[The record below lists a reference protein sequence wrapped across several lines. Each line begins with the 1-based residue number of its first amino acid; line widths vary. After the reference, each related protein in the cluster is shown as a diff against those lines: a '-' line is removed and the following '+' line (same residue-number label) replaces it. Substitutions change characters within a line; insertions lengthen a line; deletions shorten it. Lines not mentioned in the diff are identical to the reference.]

1 MPELPEVETVRRS
14 LELHISGKTVRS
26 VEGADVVLRRP
37 FKPRSLGE
45 VLIGG
50 RLEAFRRRGKFLLA
64 DLDRGGSLLVH
75 LGMTGRLHIATSA
88 EPHLPHTHLIL
99 GLDDGRELRYVDA
112 RRFGLVDWL
121 APGTEADDPSLR
133 GLGVEPLDP
142 HVEDVLPPI
151 LHARRAAVKALLM
164 DQRLVAGVGNIYA
177 AEALFRARI
186 RPSRAGNRTSL
197 ARLAD
202 LSRALRGVLSEAVE
216 QGGTT
221 LRDYATPE
229 GRFGYFAVRLQV
241 YGRQGEPC
249 SGCGTILR
257 STVIAGRTTA
267 WCPRCQR

>member
-14 LELHISGKTVRS
+14 LELHLVGRRITR
-26 VEGADVVLRRP
+26 VEGEDVALRRP
-37 FKPRSLGE
+37 LRPKALAT

-50 RLEAFRRRGKFLLA
+50 GLEGFRRRGKFLLA
-64 DLDRGGSLLVH
+64 DLDRGGSVLVH
-75 LGMTGRLHIATSA
+75 LGMTGRLHIATTI
-88 EPHLPHTHLIL
+88 EPHLPHTHLVL

-121 APGTEADDPSLR
+121 GPGAEAEDPSLR
-133 GLGVEPLDP
+133 TLGVEPLDA
-142 HVEDVLPPI
+142 HIEALLPPT

-177 AEALFRARI
+177 AEALFRAGI
-186 RPSRAGNRTSL
+186 RPARAGNRTSL
-197 ARLAD
+197 ARLTD
-202 LSRALRGVLSEAVE
+202 LARAVREVLTEAVE

-229 GRFGYFAVRLQV
+229 GGFGYFAVRLQV
-241 YGRQGEPC
+241 YGRQGQPC
-249 SGCGTILR
+249 AACGTTLR
-257 STVIAGRTTA
+257 SAVIAGRTTA

>member
-14 LELHISGKTVRS
+14 LELHVAGRRITS
-26 VEGADVVLRRP
+26 VEGENVALRRP
-37 FKPRSLGE
+37 LQPKALAGA
-45 VLIGG
+45 LIGG
-50 RLEAFRRRGKFLLA
+50 GFEAFRRRGKFLLA

-75 LGMTGRLHIATSA
+75 LGMTGRLHIATN
-88 EPHLPHTHLIL
+88 EPHLPHTHLVL
-99 GLDDGRELRYVDA
+99 GLDDGRELRFVDA

-133 GLGVEPLDP
+133 TLGVEPLDP
-142 HVEDVLPPI
+142 KLEEQLPPV

-164 DQRLVAGVGNIYA
+164 DQHLVAGVGNIYA
-177 AEALFRARI
+177 AEALYRARI
-186 RPSRAGNRTSL
+186 RPARAGNRTSL

-202 LSRALRGVLSEAVE
+202 LARAVREVLTEAVE

-229 GRFGYFAVRLQV
+229 GDFGYFAVRLQV
-241 YGRQGEPC
+241 YGRQGQPC
-249 SGCGTILR
+249 SACGTMLR
-257 STVIAGRTTA
+257 SAVIAGRTTA